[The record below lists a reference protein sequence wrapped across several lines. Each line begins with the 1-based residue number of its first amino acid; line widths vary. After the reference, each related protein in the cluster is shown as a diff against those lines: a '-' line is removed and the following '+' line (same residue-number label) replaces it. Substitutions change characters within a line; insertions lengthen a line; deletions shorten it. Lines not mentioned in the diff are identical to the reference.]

1 MTEEEEF
8 KKLFQR
14 IVEMY
19 QILPDTASELLQRIL
34 RILAD
39 TRAED
44 EPE

>member
-1 MTEEEEF
+1 MTEEEAF

-19 QILPDTASELLQRIL
+19 QISPKTAEELLQRIL

-39 TRAED
+39 TQEED